1 MRMVLRVRKK
11 GVLILPKKLREA
23 SGISEDSEVI
33 VEARENTL
41 IIKPLKPPTIVG
53 VDPEL
58 VEKLL
63 SEEHVVEKRKYNEI
77 LGGNSTSS

>member
-1 MRMVLRVRKK
+1 MVLRVRKK

-41 IIKPLKPPTIVG
+41 IIKPLKPPIVVD

-63 SEEHVVEKRKYNEI
+63 SEEHVVERRKYNGI
-77 LGGNSTSS
+77 LGGDNTSS

>member
-1 MRMVLRVRKK
+1 MKMILRVRKN

-33 VEARENTL
+33 VEVRGNTL
-41 IIKPLKPPTIVG
+41 IIKPLKPPMIVD
-53 VDPEL
+53 VNPEL

-63 SEEHVVEKRKYNEI
+63 NEENMVEKRKYN
-77 LGGNSTSS
+77 GFPP

>member
-1 MRMVLRVRKK
+1 MKMILRVRKN

-41 IIKPLKPPTIVG
+41 IIKPLKPPMIVD
-53 VDPEL
+53 VNPEL
-58 VEKLL
+58 AEKLL
-63 SEEHVVEKRKYNEI
+63 SEENMVEKRKYN
-77 LGGNSTSS
+77 GFPP